1 MASKEFSAR
10 EAALIAQ
17 ARAARPQ
24 NISAPTQGA
33 PAVPG
38 ADAAERAALLM
49 AAARA
54 ETGRNRRRRKV
65 FYVWVPF
72 AFMAAA
78 GMWTL
83 LWMWNKL

>member
-1 MASKEFSAR
+1 MPSKNLSAR

-17 ARAARPQ
+17 ARAGQPQ
-24 NISAPTQGA
+24 KVSAPAQAA
-33 PAVPG
+33 PAAPG
-38 ADAAERAALLM
+38 ADAAERAALLL

-54 ETGRNRRRRKV
+54 ETGRNRRRQIML
-65 FYVWVPF
+65 YVWVPF
-72 AFMAAA
+72 AFMAVT

>member
-1 MASKEFSAR
+1 
-10 EAALIAQ
+10 
-17 ARAARPQ
+17 
-24 NISAPTQGA
+24 
-33 PAVPG
+33 VPG

-54 ETGRNRRRRKV
+54 ETGRNRRRQKM